1 MGQHSN
7 DVETVPLELD
17 AYPTK
22 ARTSG
27 ITGMFAGFGDL
38 FRRNTVTETSDTPIT
53 QHAPA
58 RDDAEVKYEPGTSTS
73 SLYKHWNAIKA
84 DGISASQFIAFLQP
98 LADLDGITVS
108 YTYSD
113 EGGNQR
119 VYHHRRGEPDCPNPL
134 SRAIQE
140 KKLSK
145 EKALTFALNEEGRV
159 WIESNFI
166 ELSDL
171 KLNR

>member
-1 MGQHSN
+1 MSGRSEEI
-7 DVETVPLELD
+7 ETVPHGLD
-17 AYPTK
+17 DWPS
-22 ARTSG
+22 RSG
-27 ITGMFAGFGDL
+27 
-38 FRRNTVTETSDTPIT
+38 T
-53 QHAPA
+53 QAPA
-58 RDDAEVKYEPGTSTS
+58 RTFARTVTDFFRWHGGDDFSESTAVQVPPREQSIANPTLYRHWRAIQAE
-73 SLYKHWNAIKA
+73 
-84 DGISASQFIAFLQP
+84 GITASQFIALLQP

-113 EGGNQR
+113 EDGTEH
-119 VYHHRRGEPDCPNPL
+119 VYNHRRGDLGSTNPL

-159 WIESNFI
+159 WIESNFM

-171 KLNR
+171 K

>member
-1 MGQHSN
+1 MTDFFRKKGDGDAS
-7 DVETVPLELD
+7 ESTATEVPPREQPIANATLYRHWRAMQAE
-17 AYPTK
+17 
-22 ARTSG
+22 G
-27 ITGMFAGFGDL
+27 IT
-38 FRRNTVTETSDTPIT
+38 
-53 QHAPA
+53 
-58 RDDAEVKYEPGTSTS
+58 
-73 SLYKHWNAIKA
+73 
-84 DGISASQFIAFLQP
+84 ASQFIAFLQP

-113 EGGNQR
+113 EDGTEH
-119 VYHHRRGEPDCPNPL
+119 VYNHRRGDLGSANPL

-159 WIESNFI
+159 WIESNFM

-171 KLNR
+171 K